1 VWGEQWLPTPTTFTV
16 QSPPRILD
24 ENALV
29 AELINTETQGWKV
42 DLIRAIFGEEEAT
55 VIINIP
61 LSPMLPRD

>member
-1 VWGEQWLPTPTTFTV
+1 MESGDGKAIKVWGEQWLPTPTTFTV

-42 DLIRAIFGEEEAT
+42 DLIRAVFGEEG
-55 VIINIP
+55 
-61 LSPMLPRD
+61 LR